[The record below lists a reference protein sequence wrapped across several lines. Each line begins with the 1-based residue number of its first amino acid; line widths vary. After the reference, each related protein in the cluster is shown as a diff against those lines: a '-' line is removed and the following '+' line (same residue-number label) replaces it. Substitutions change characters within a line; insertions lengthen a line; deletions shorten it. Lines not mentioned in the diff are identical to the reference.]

1 MFVRTLFGSINHS
14 EGSTIPLTIKE
25 EAMSLTANDI
35 QQIKTSVADV
45 VEPRFAETHQR
56 LDQTN
61 HQLEVRFGQL
71 KSEVST
77 LSEATNR
84 KFRTVFTD
92 VAVTREDLH
101 VVKQIVSEHGFR
113 LARLENHSVGEQ

>member
-1 MFVRTLFGSINHS
+1 
-14 EGSTIPLTIKE
+14 
-25 EAMSLTANDI
+25 MSLTANDI
-35 QQIKTSVADV
+35 QQIKSSVADV

-61 HQLEVRFGQL
+61 RSLEVRFGQL
-71 KSEVST
+71 KAEVTT

-92 VAVTREDLH
+92 IAVTREDLH
-101 VVKQIVSEHGFR
+101 VVKQMVSEHGFR
-113 LARLENHSVGEQ
+113 IAQLENTTLND